1 MRIAEI
7 TRNTNETKIKLS
19 VNLDGDAKNS
29 AIDTGVGFLD
39 HMLTLFAYHGSFEFN
54 LKCAGDTHVD
64 FHHTVEDV
72 AIVLGQA
79 ILKALGDK
87 SGITRYGSMF
97 LPMDEALAQVAL
109 DISGRPFF
117 VWDVDFVNKR
127 IGDFDTELG
136 EEFFRAL
143 SFNAGITLHV
153 RMISGNNSHHILEAI
168 FKGVARALKEAIKV
182 QEGEKDI
189 PSTKGIL

>member
-1 MRIAEI
+1 MRIAAI
-7 TRNTNETKIKLS
+7 TRNTNETKIELS
-19 VNLDGDAKNS
+19 INLDGNAKQS
-29 AIDTGVGFLD
+29 QIDTGVGFLD
-39 HMLTLFAYHGSFEFN
+39 HMLTLFAYHGSFELN
-54 LKCAGDTHVD
+54 LKCVGDTHVD
-64 FHHTVEDV
+64 FHHTVEDI

-79 ILKALGDK
+79 LLEALGDK
-87 SGITRYGSMF
+87 KGIKRYGSML

-127 IGDFDTELG
+127 IGEFDTELG

-143 SFNAGITLHV
+143 AYNAGITLHIH
-153 RMISGNNSHHILEAI
+153 MISGNNSHHILEAI
-168 FKGVARALKEAIKV
+168 FKGVARALKTAVKV
-182 QEGEKDI
+182 QAGEKDV

>member
-1 MRIAEI
+1 MRIAAI
-7 TRNTNETKIKLS
+7 TRNTNETKIELS
-19 VNLDGDAKNS
+19 INLDGNAKQS
-29 AIDTGVGFLD
+29 QIDTGVGFLD
-39 HMLTLFAYHGSFEFN
+39 HMLTLFAYHGSFELN
-54 LKCAGDTHVD
+54 LKCVGDTHVD
-64 FHHTVEDV
+64 FHHTVEDI

-79 ILKALGDK
+79 FLEALGDK
-87 SGITRYGSMF
+87 KGIKRYGSML

-127 IGDFDTELG
+127 IGEFDTELG

-143 SFNAGITLHV
+143 AYNAGITLHIH
-153 RMISGNNSHHILEAI
+153 MISGNNSHHILEAI
-168 FKGVARALKEAIKV
+168 FKGVARALKTAVKV
-182 QEGEKDI
+182 QAGEKDV